1 MPRFDPDRIARL
13 VSEMRKAIGR
23 LTDLRALDREAFL
36 RDPDKMGSAKYH
48 FIVSIEAAI
57 DICNHIISKNG
68 YRAPEDYADSFQVVG
83 EQGAFEVEFT
93 KDLKEMA
100 RFRNRLVHLYWEI
113 DDDQLYEILQTR
125 MQDFKK
131 FLDRTARFLDLP
143 NS

>member
-1 MPRFDPDRIARL
+1 MPRFDPDRIGRL
-13 VSEMRKAIGR
+13 VSEMRKANGR
-23 LTDLRALDREAFL
+23 LSDLRALDKQVLL
-36 RDPDKMGSAKYH
+36 RDPDKVGSAKYH

-57 DICNHIISKNG
+57 DICNHIVSKSG
-68 YRAPEDYADSFQVVG
+68 YRAPEDYADSFQVLG
-83 EQGAFEVEFT
+83 EQGAFEGDFT

-125 MQDFKK
+125 LQDFKR
-131 FLDRTARFLDLP
+131 FLDHVARFLDLP

>member
-13 VSEMRKAIGR
+13 VSEMRKATGR
-23 LTDLRALDREAFL
+23 LGRLRALDKEAL
-36 RDPDKMGSAKYH
+36 LQDPDKIGSAKYH

-57 DICNHIISKNG
+57 DICNHVISKNG
-68 YRAPEDYADSFQVVG
+68 YRVPEDYADSFQVVG

-100 RFRNRLVHLYWEI
+100 RFRNRLVRLHWEI
-113 DDDQLYEILQTR
+113 DDDQLYGILQTR
-125 MQDFKK
+125 MEDSKR
-131 FLDRTARFLDLP
+131 FLDRIARFLDLP